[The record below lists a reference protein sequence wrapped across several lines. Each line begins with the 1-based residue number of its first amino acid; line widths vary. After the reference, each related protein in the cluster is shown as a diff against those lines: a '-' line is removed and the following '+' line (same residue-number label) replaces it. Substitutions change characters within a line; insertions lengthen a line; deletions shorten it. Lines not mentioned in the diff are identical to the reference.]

1 MTDEQTTV
9 PVGGA
14 AGDSSSAQAGG
25 HQTQSATPEEVLSG
39 VVDDPT
45 DRRSATAD
53 PADPV
58 DPAVAAGGAEGAEG
72 AGVAR
77 AAEGTEGAGVAD
89 AAEAGPPPDL
99 DTLSARAAERDEYL
113 AMAQR
118 TRADFENY
126 RKRVAREAAG
136 AEARATVR
144 VVRELLP
151 AIDNLG
157 RALAHAADDAVGAG
171 GAASATLAEG
181 MRLVQGELLGAFARV
196 GVESYEPVGEPFD
209 PAFHEAI
216 AQHHVPGAEPGT
228 VVEVYQSGYRL
239 DGSVIRP
246 ARVVVAGEAPAGS
259 GPGPGDS
266 RES

>member
-1 MTDEQTTV
+1 MSDQQTPAV
-9 PVGGA
+9 PVGGGGEPSPA
-14 AGDSSSAQAGG
+14 PAEDAGAQA
-25 HQTQSATPEEVLSG
+25 ATGERPLSG
-39 VVDDPT
+39 VVDDP
-45 DRRSATAD
+45 DA
-53 PADPV
+53 
-58 DPAVAAGGAEGAEG
+58 
-72 AGVAR
+72 AR
-77 AAEGTEGAGVAD
+77 APGAPDTAPGSEASSD
-89 AAEAGPPPDL
+89 AGAPPDL
-99 DTLSARAAERDEYL
+99 DALSARAAERDEYL

-126 RKRVAREAAG
+126 RKRVTREAAG

-157 RALAHAADDAVGAG
+157 RALAHAAEDAAGAG
-171 GAASATLAEG
+171 EAASATLAEG
-181 MRLVQGELLGAFARV
+181 MRLVQGELLSAFTRV

-246 ARVVVAGEAPAGS
+246 ARVVVAGEPPAGA
-259 GPGPGDS
+259 GAGDS

>member
-1 MTDEQTTV
+1 MSDQQTPAV
-9 PVGGA
+9 PVGGGGEPPPA
-14 AGDSSSAQAGG
+14 PAPAEDAGAQAETGER
-25 HQTQSATPEEVLSG
+25 PLSG
-39 VVDDPT
+39 VVDDP
-45 DRRSATAD
+45 DAARAPGAPD
-53 PADPV
+53 PAQASEASSD
-58 DPAVAAGGAEGAEG
+58 AGG
-72 AGVAR
+72 
-77 AAEGTEGAGVAD
+77 
-89 AAEAGPPPDL
+89 PPDL
-99 DTLSARAAERDEYL
+99 DALSARAAERDEYL

-126 RKRVAREAAG
+126 RKRVTREAAG

-157 RALAHAADDAVGAG
+157 RALAHAAEDAAGASE
-171 GAASATLAEG
+171 AASATLAEG
-181 MRLVQGELLGAFARV
+181 MRLVQGELLSAFTRV

-209 PAFHEAI
+209 PTFHEAI

-246 ARVVVAGEAPAGS
+246 ARVVVAGEPPAGA
-259 GPGPGDS
+259 GAGDS

>member
-1 MTDEQTTV
+1 MID
-9 PVGGA
+9 
-14 AGDSSSAQAGG
+14 D
-25 HQTQSATPEEVLSG
+25 QTQAATPEEALSG
-39 VVDDPT
+39 VAGDPGV
-45 DRRSATAD
+45 RQAD
-53 PADPV
+53 T
-58 DPAVAAGGAEGAEG
+58 AGGGSDVSDASGAPD
-72 AGVAR
+72 
-77 AAEGTEGAGVAD
+77 VAD
-89 AAEAGPPPDL
+89 ASDVFDASDVADVADVSGGPGASEPDGLPDL

-126 RKRVAREAAG
+126 RKRVTREAAG

-157 RALAHAADDAVGAG
+157 RALAAATREAGATG
-171 GAASATLAEG
+171 EASTTLAEG
-181 MRLVQGELLGAFARV
+181 MRLVQDELLSAFTRV
-196 GVESYEPVGEPFD
+196 GVESYEPVGERFD
-209 PAFHEAI
+209 PTFHEAI

-246 ARVVVAGEAPAGS
+246 ARVVVAGEPPAGA
-259 GPGPGDS
+259 GDS